1 MFEIKKTDLAGRIGL
16 IKTKNGIIE
25 TPVLLPVIHPLRQ
38 QVSTKLIKKIGFNA
52 VMTNAYLTLLH
63 HGEKAIDKGIH
74 NIINFEGPKLVQEQD
89 IISVMKKINAD
100 GIGAQNHKSLNLEF
114 YKKIKKENKKV
125 HVWTVNSKEEA
136 KNYWLKAIKNIDDP
150 NEKEALQVAI
160 DAIDLVKNQ

>member
-74 NIINFEGPKLVQEQD
+74 NIINFEGP
-89 IISVMKKINAD
+89 N
-100 GIGAQNHKSLNLEF
+100 GAPQ
-114 YKKIKKENKKV
+114 
-125 HVWTVNSKEEA
+125 A
-136 KNYWLKAIKNIDDP
+136 
-150 NEKEALQVAI
+150 
-160 DAIDLVKNQ
+160 